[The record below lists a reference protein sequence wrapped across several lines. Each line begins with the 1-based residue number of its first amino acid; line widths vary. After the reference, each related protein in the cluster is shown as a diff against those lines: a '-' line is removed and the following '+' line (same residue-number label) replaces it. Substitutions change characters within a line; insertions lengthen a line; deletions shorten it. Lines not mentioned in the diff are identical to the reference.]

1 MFLAKTRIQAK
12 KSGAEKI
19 TYKEEEK
26 NNRNVAQAHRSDVD
40 SDVNLGVVAL
50 ELLLDPDSPM
60 SLYRKKKT
68 RLVRSTLG
76 GIINATLT
84 GDMSPRRISVAFLMC
99 TTTGSSSSADP
110 NSMSRM
116 LGRSGWLG

>member
-60 SLYRKKKT
+60 SLYRKKKQD
-68 RLVRSTLG
+68 LL
-76 GIINATLT
+76 
-84 GDMSPRRISVAFLMC
+84 DQHSVEL
-99 TTTGSSSSADP
+99 
-110 NSMSRM
+110 
-116 LGRSGWLG
+116 